1 MSFTPPLK
9 SVIAEG
15 RHVLMSGYQ
24 ILSCDLG
31 LLKGCACS
39 AAGLLGDVDAAGF
52 ANSVRPGVY
61 DIHSPRAARAEC
73 EEDDLCRCMR
83 H

>member
-1 MSFTPPLK
+1 
-9 SVIAEG
+9 
-15 RHVLMSGYQ
+15 
-24 ILSCDLG
+24 
-31 LLKGCACS
+31 
-39 AAGLLGDVDAAGF
+39 LLGDVDAAGF